1 VTNEIKTI
9 FIKGAATCV

>member
-9 FIKGAATCV
+9 FIKGPATCV